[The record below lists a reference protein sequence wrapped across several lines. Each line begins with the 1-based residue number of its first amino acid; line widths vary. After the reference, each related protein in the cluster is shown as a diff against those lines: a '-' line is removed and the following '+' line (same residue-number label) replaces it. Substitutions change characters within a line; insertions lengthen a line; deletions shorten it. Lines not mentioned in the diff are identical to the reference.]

1 MVDPLT
7 GKIRSSTKAD
17 LAASALLVD
26 HLEELDLYKVAL
38 NACDVPQ
45 SLLHLPHAAI
55 TLSNTSK
62 PFYLPGGDAYQTNKI
77 IEMAASVVG
86 GPNKLV
92 KRPILIISACPASP
106 LKLPKNTCEIIMECA
121 RSKTPVFATPMAL
134 AGASAPVT
142 LAGALV
148 LHNAEVLSS
157 LVLHQVT
164 SRGAPILY
172 GSVTTSMD
180 LRFGTASMGAPEMSM
195 MGAAVVQLAMY
206 YGLPSNV
213 GGGSDSKVSDGQ
225 AAHEITFSAL
235 LPALAGANILTGAG
249 SL

>member
-180 LRFGTASMGAPEMSM
+180 LRFGTASMGA
-195 MGAAVVQLAMY
+195 AVVQLAMY